1 MAVFRGAIAIGI
13 GNPLRRDDGVARHVL
28 DAIPEDT
35 DIEKLS
41 VVQLTPEIA
50 DQVSSY
56 SIAIFVDAH
65 VNAKYPMIRE
75 VENVL
80 APIPLTHIATPAEI
94 VALARA
100 IFGFAGHAYICRVP
114 ASDFSEGE
122 GISDRSKGFVK
133 AAAREIEHLLALPLK
148 GAIK

>member
-1 MAVFRGAIAIGI
+1 MAVFRGAIAIAM

-28 DAIPEDT
+28 EAIAGDT
-35 DIEKLS
+35 DMEKLA

-56 SIAIFVDAH
+56 SIAIFIDAH
-65 VNAKYPMIRE
+65 VNSKYPTLRE

-80 APIPLTHIATPAEI
+80 APIPLTHVASPAEI

-100 IFGFAGHAYICRVP
+100 IFGFSGHAYLCRVP

-122 GISDRSKGFVK
+122 GLSDRTKGFVK
-133 AAAREIEHLLALPLK
+133 PAAREIEHLLAMPLK